1 MNNKHRVKSF
11 LSRELIIIFL
21 LGLCV
26 NQALA
31 QDLDSLYTQTMLKN
45 GAQAPDFLIDSVSNT
60 HLSDFRGRYVVLHFW
75 ASWCPD

>member
-1 MNNKHRVKSF
+1 MNNKHRVKNF

-31 QDLDSLYTQTMLKN
+31 QDLDSLYTQTMLN
-45 GAQAPDFLIDSVSNT
+45 HGVRTAVRTYQ
-60 HLSDFRGRYVVLHFW
+60 R
-75 ASWCPD
+75 